1 MSRPPVRNRP
11 WKRSGPLFE
20 LSPLDLADRE
30 VMAEARKAAVEYL
43 RPLLAAQPQRLLRT
57 LTKVELEGMLQ
68 CGLTEFIKARAKRLS
83 EMPNDRL
90 DDLPIFN

>member
-1 MSRPPVRNRP
+1 MPRRDRP
-11 WKRSGPLFE
+11 WKKSGPLFE
-20 LSPLDLADRE
+20 LSELDLADQA

-57 LTKVELEGMLQ
+57 LTKPELEGMLQ
-68 CGLTEFIKARAKRLS
+68 SGLTEFIKARAKRLK

>member
-1 MSRPPVRNRP
+1 M
-11 WKRSGPLFE
+11 
-20 LSPLDLADRE
+20 ADQA

-43 RPLLAAQPQRLLRT
+43 REILKVEPQRLLRT
-57 LTKVELEGMLQ
+57 LKKEELEGMLMS
-68 CGLTEFIKARAKRLS
+68 GLTEFIKARAKRLS